1 MIKPRFVPGVGAS
14 LGIALTVT
22 VIKRQVVAQKG
33 KARLYRTFSG
43 SLTPGG

>member
-14 LGIALTVT
+14 RGIALSVT
-22 VIKRQVVAQKG
+22 VIKRQVLAQME
-33 KARLYRTFSG
+33 KARLYRIFSG